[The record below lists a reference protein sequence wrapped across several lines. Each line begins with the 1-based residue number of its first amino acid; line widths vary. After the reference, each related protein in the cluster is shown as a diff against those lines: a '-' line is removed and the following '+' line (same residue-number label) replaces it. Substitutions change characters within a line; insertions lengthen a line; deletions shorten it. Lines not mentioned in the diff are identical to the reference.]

1 MKVTYR
7 NSGMSHEHAQPCTI
21 AGYFYYRQT
30 LCNVDDYKYFS
41 GAVSESDAI

>member
-1 MKVTYR
+1 MNMHNGVLLRAT
-7 NSGMSHEHAQPCTI
+7 SITD
-21 AGYFYYRQT
+21 FYYRQT